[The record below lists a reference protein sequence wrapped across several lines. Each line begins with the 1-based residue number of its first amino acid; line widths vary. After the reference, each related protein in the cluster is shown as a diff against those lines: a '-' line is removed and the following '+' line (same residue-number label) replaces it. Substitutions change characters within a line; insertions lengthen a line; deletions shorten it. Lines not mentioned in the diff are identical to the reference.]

1 MAPGAHPEEVLDP
14 YIQNLIRHKAR
25 RLCRGHVLADSDEAD
40 VQQTLTLYL
49 LTKLRLFDPK
59 RASLRTFAARVVG
72 SCIATLR
79 RDRNC
84 QKRRPPSPVISLDQ
98 QRGDAVEDGCAPCDQ
113 VSQGEGGRRVSR
125 PAPNPQQALE
135 LAEAVTFALAA
146 LPPEQ
151 RTIVLRLS
159 DGTEMGVTRELGIT
173 RHQVHRAVQHF
184 QRQLRAAGIDWP
196 LFLRQRPRGRR
207 K

>member
-1 MAPGAHPEEVLDP
+1 
-14 YIQNLIRHKAR
+14 
-25 RLCRGHVLADSDEAD
+25 
-40 VQQTLTLYL
+40 
-49 LTKLRLFDPK
+49 
-59 RASLRTFAARVVG
+59 
-72 SCIATLR
+72 
-79 RDRNC
+79 
-84 QKRRPPSPVISLDQ
+84 
-98 QRGDAVEDGCAPCDQ
+98 
-113 VSQGEGGRRVSR
+113 
-125 PAPNPQQALE
+125 
-135 LAEAVTFALAA
+135 LAA

-184 QRQLRAAGIDWP
+184 QRQLRDAGIDWR